1 VTASVAAPWGPI
13 RLAASSSGLVAAE
26 QLTAQDEF
34 DERVAHRFRQA
45 PIPAAS
51 PGADPAA
58 VDQLDRARAAFD
70 RFLGGEL
77 TALEDVAI
85 DLGDRPGW
93 DRAVLGAVR
102 TIPPGSTASY
112 GEVARMV
119 DRPGAA
125 RAVGGAVGRNPIGL
139 VIPCHRVI
147 AGDGTLGGYGGGW
160 WGGRQA
166 GLELKRTLLAREGV
180 VAREGGVGRP
190 SGSG

>member
-1 VTASVAAPWGPI
+1 VPGSIVTAFVAAPWGPI
-13 RLAASSSGLVAAE
+13 RLAASSAGLVAAE
-26 QLTAQDEF
+26 QLIAQDEF
-34 DERVAHRFRQA
+34 DERIARRFRQV
-45 PIPAAS
+45 PVPAAS
-51 PGADPAA
+51 PDADPAA
-58 VDQLDRARAAFD
+58 VDRLDLARAAFD
-70 RFLGGEL
+70 RFLRGEL
-77 TALEDVAI
+77 TALEDVPI

-93 DRAVLGAVR
+93 DREVLGAVR

-119 DRPGAA
+119 GRPGAA
-125 RAVGGAVGRNPIGL
+125 RAVGGAVGRNPVGL

-166 GLELKRTLLAREGV
+166 ALELKRMLLDREGV
-180 VAREGGVGRP
+180 VART